1 MTYFI
6 AGNTAV
12 ENARALAQSALPN
25 APQQPHHEPAPR
37 RTSRPAPGSAPY
49 CAPPP
54 NASAASPTA
63 STPPA
68 PPPADPGRLTP
79 PHADRSRPTAPR
91 RPALVG

>member
-37 RTSRPAPGSAPY
+37 RTLTVRTRLSAVLRT
-49 CAPPP
+49 
-54 NASAASPTA
+54 AAEREL
-63 STPPA
+63 
-68 PPPADPGRLTP
+68 RL
-79 PHADRSRPTAPR
+79 ADRLDPACPTP
-91 RPALVG
+91 G